1 MSGRSISLTLAF
13 CLVLSAC
20 MSAQTP
26 PTGKGAASPPTF
38 ATPADSSSPT
48 PEPDPANPPLPQAT
62 SASLPAPDYAPRPGD
77 EVLARAGVYLDSA
90 TLVVQGSSPAQFSL
104 ALKGNLPTPCHE
116 LRVKVDPPDTTN
128 RIMLEVYSL
137 TDPTKMCAEV
147 LKPFEQ
153 EIDLG
158 PFPTG
163 HYSVFVNDRQVGEFD
178 A

>member
-1 MSGRSISLTLAF
+1 MSGHSLLVILG
-13 CLVLSAC
+13 CSLVLGAC
-20 MSAQTP
+20 VPLKTTLTS
-26 PTGKGAASPPTF
+26 KVS
-38 ATPADSSSPT
+38 
-48 PEPDPANPPLPQAT
+48 ANPPAALPSAENPTSFPQGASTIPIQPVTANAT
-62 SASLPAPDYAPRPGD
+62 LAPDYAPRSGD
-77 EVLARAGVYLDSA
+77 EALARAGVFLDSA
-90 TLVVQGSSPAQFSL
+90 TLLVQGSSPAHYIIS
-104 ALKGNLPTPCHE
+104 LKGNLPTPCHI

-153 EIDLG
+153 EIDLE